1 MKQLLIFLP
10 AVFLAACATQTE
22 PTSEQKFNAADVDG
36 DGKVSRSE
44 ATNIMIAEA
53 FARFD
58 TNGDGVVDE
67 AEFVAAGGT
76 AENFKQ
82 HNKSGTGK
90 LTLAEAQASP
100 KAIEAMAVPF
110 DEADVN
116 KNGAITYEELL
127 AYRERLYAAVR

>member
-1 MKQLLIFLP
+1 MKWLFALVP
-10 AVFLAACATQTE
+10 AVFLAACATQ
-22 PTSEQKFNAADVDG
+22 PGVTSEERFKQADANG
-36 DGKVSRSE
+36 DGVVSRSE
-44 ATNIMIAEA
+44 ATDIMIAEA

-58 TNGDGVVDE
+58 TNNDGFVDE

-76 AENFKQ
+76 AEAFKK
-82 HNKSGTGK
+82 HNASGTGK

-100 KAIEAMAVPF
+100 AAIERMALPF

-116 KNGAITYEELL
+116 KNGAITYEELV